1 MAGHKE
7 EIWKKSIEIEESPKK
22 NATKKKERK
31 TGEFEIFFGLQE
43 REKKR
48 RNIERIEAQ
57 VGLDWS
63 TSSIISE
70 EKEEKRTEKKRKE
83 KKKRKEERRR
93 KEGRRRKGIEERAH

>member
-1 MAGHKE
+1 M
-7 EIWKKSIEIEESPKK
+7 
-22 NATKKKERK
+22 
-31 TGEFEIFFGLQE
+31 FFGLQE

-70 EKEEKRTEKKRKE
+70 EKEEKRREKKRRKE